1 MRSRPAPRHRGLFGL
16 AAATL
21 AVSLI
26 AIVPAA
32 APAKTSSKLKLPSEQ
47 TSTTGNFFTLEA
59 YDPPTKSSSTANF
72 EMKVCTSDHTPTET
86 EIVPEFFQATLS
98 GGGSLAE
105 SPAIAKSP
113 ALEVK
118 PLGKL
123 QCVEGWLG
131 FAVPH
136 GKSISALVYI
146 HQKHLTWSVG

>member
-1 MRSRPAPRHRGLFGL
+1 MRSRSAPRRRGLLGL

-21 AVSLI
+21 AVTI
-26 AIVPAA
+26 VAIVPVA
-32 APAKTSSKLKLPSEQ
+32 APAKTSLTLKLPSEQ

-72 EMKVCTSDHTPTET
+72 EMKVCTSDHTPTDT
-86 EIVPEFFQATLS
+86 TLVPEFFQATLS
-98 GGGSLAE
+98 GGGSLVE

-123 QCVEGWLG
+123 QCVQGWLG

-136 GKSISALVYI
+136 GKSVSALIYI

>member
-1 MRSRPAPRHRGLFGL
+1 V
-16 AAATL
+16 AALTAL
-21 AVSLI
+21 LI

-32 APAKTSSKLKLPSEQ
+32 ALAKTSSKLKLPSEQ

-59 YDPPTKSSSTANF
+59 YDPPAKSSSTANF
-72 EMKVCTSDHTPTET
+72 EMKVCTSDHTPTDT
-86 EIVPEFFQATLS
+86 TLVPQFFQATLS
-98 GGGSLAE
+98 GGGTLAE

-131 FAVPH
+131 FTVPH
-136 GKSISALVYI
+136 GKSVLALIYI
-146 HQKHLTWSVG
+146 HQKHLTWTVG